1 MSIIL
6 SVVPY
11 YTIVLGLGIWAYKL
25 IYHNNLIQKYSTYLY
40 IPKVH
45 INDYIDKNLK
55 HLNLIR
61 VNIDS
66 HDDLHEEKP
75 SVLYNSKSDM
85 LNRIIGIVFSVTLSL
100 SVGLILLI
108 LLELGDFLD
117 ADSRLGLFKITIN
130 ALIFLL
136 VSVVPIFIISLLAI
150 QDILPKTLPSAGL
163 VSILYAVWLLVLHKC
178 GDLTQSFNPRGD
190 VSRHVVEKVI
200 NEVSIV
206 GITILAILSGVGS
219 ISTPYKIFE
228 KYKGLEPD
236 SKDVNQVDI
245 NSAIQYFNNTSS
257 LIAKRKS
264 ELNKLQVAA
273 GGTVYSLPN
282 DSHRLHK
289 SPKKLSLLH
298 KVQSF
303 ANISKYDSEENELI
317 KEIESLESLKNTLYD
332 DLVKLISKFTLQNDQ
347 YNVSLERLLYW
358 GNMSLAI
365 YCVYRIINVFLVKLP
380 LLLFYGEDYYN
391 VSSTVIDSNE
401 EAPSSKDAL
410 AITLSKVILSV
421 FRNLP
426 VSEAQLVNQLSFI
439 LSASLF
445 VCSFSNVLTTFKSFS
460 RFFPGHSSSET
471 TKNWLKH
478 LIVAELVGVYVIAT
492 ALLIRTNL
500 PATLSNQ
507 ISKILSLSGSA
518 AKSPNASIEEVVF
531 IDNWFDKI
539 FAITCVITS
548 IVIFMKRLLEEDR
561 LNTDSSSYD
570 EELFIEDSGLKLA

>member
-1 MSIIL
+1 
-6 SVVPY
+6 
-11 YTIVLGLGIWAYKL
+11 
-25 IYHNNLIQKYSTYLY
+25 
-40 IPKVH
+40 
-45 INDYIDKNLK
+45 
-55 HLNLIR
+55 
-61 VNIDS
+61 
-66 HDDLHEEKP
+66 
-75 SVLYNSKSDM
+75 M

-130 ALIFLL
+130 TLIFLL

-245 NSAIQYFNNTSS
+245 NSAIQYFNNTLS

-273 GGTVYSLPN
+273 GGTVYNLPN

-332 DLVKLISKFTLQNDQ
+332 DLVKLISKYTLQNDQ

-391 VSSTVIDSNE
+391 VSST
-401 EAPSSKDAL
+401 
-410 AITLSKVILSV
+410 VILSV

-570 EELFIEDSGLKLA
+570 EESFIEDSGLKLA